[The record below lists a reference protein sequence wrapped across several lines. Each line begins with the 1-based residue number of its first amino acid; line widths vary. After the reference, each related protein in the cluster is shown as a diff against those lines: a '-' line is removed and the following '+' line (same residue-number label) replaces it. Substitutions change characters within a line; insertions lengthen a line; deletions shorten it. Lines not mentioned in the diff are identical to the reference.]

1 MKLFRFLL
9 IAFSLLPISVQPS
22 FPDSGL
28 VPEIIAGSLEAEAGL
43 SPITHTPSGWYT
55 SEVTI
60 HIIAPAD
67 VLANGQPLQ
76 DGKLTISEEG
86 RHAVELQ
93 PGPLGRDNLVTQFVN
108 IDKTA
113 PRVTWLTEPNSAV
126 SGDMALSADISDA
139 ISGICSLEDSLDNGR
154 TWETQF
160 VAVPGAPDAQII
172 HATTWSLHRDFAEF
186 PKGVQLILLRAH
198 DCAGNTS
205 PGEILVFRV
214 E

>member
-9 IAFSLLPISVQPS
+9 LALSLLPISVQPS
-22 FPDSGL
+22 FAESGL
-28 VPEIIAGSLEAEAGL
+28 VPEIVAGPLEAEVGL

-55 SEVTI
+55 SDVTI
-60 HIIAPAD
+60 QILAPAD
-67 VLANGQPLQ
+67 VLANGKLLQ
-76 DGKLTISEEG
+76 DGKLTITEEG

-93 PGPLGRDNLVTQFVN
+93 PGPHGRDNQVTQFVN

-126 SGDMALSADISDA
+126 SGYMALSAEISDA
-139 ISGICSLEDSLDNGR
+139 TSGICSIEDSLDNGR
-154 TWETQF
+154 TWGTQF
-160 VAVPGAPDAQII
+160 VSVPGAPDEQII
-172 HATTWSLHRDFAEF
+172 HETTWSLHRNFAEF